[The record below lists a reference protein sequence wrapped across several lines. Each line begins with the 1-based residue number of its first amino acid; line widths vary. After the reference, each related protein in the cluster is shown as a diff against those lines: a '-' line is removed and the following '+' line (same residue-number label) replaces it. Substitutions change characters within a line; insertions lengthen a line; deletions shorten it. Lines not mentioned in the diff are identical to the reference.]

1 MHDDDLIAMLGISQ
15 GSECEFS
22 KFLISSRSIP
32 VDKSCHS
39 GLTCRSTRHEI
50 ITRYRGVILSRIT
63 YRKIDSNAC
72 EKKKRSCLFSSAT
85 ARRKKPKDSFSSDW
99 AEELAESDKGS
110 YFDQE
115 QWLKELTEPPSAEN
129 VVQAGQKLRLKNLL
143 RIWKALKHGKSSM
156 ATLS

>member
-63 YRKIDSNAC
+63 NRKIDSNAC
-72 EKKKRSCLFSSAT
+72 EKKRRGRVCFHLQRQGGRS
-85 ARRKKPKDSFSSDW
+85 RKTR
-99 AEELAESDKGS
+99 LALIG
-110 YFDQE
+110 
-115 QWLKELTEPPSAEN
+115 
-129 VVQAGQKLRLKNLL
+129 LKN
-143 RIWKALKHGKSSM
+143 
-156 ATLS
+156 

>member
-1 MHDDDLIAMLGISQ
+1 MHDDDFIAMLGISQ

-50 ITRYRGVILSRIT
+50 ITRYRGVIT

-72 EKKKRSCLFSSAT
+72 EKQEEVVFVFICNGK
-85 ARRKKPKDSFSSDW
+85 
-99 AEELAESDKGS
+99 AEEAE
-110 YFDQE
+110 
-115 QWLKELTEPPSAEN
+115 
-129 VVQAGQKLRLKNLL
+129 RLV
-143 RIWKALKHGKSSM
+143 
-156 ATLS
+156 

>member
-1 MHDDDLIAMLGISQ
+1 MHDDDFIAMLGIGQ

-72 EKKKRSCLFSSAT
+72 EKKEEVVFVFICNGK
-85 ARRKKPKDSFSSDW
+85 
-99 AEELAESDKGS
+99 AEEAE
-110 YFDQE
+110 
-115 QWLKELTEPPSAEN
+115 
-129 VVQAGQKLRLKNLL
+129 RLV
-143 RIWKALKHGKSSM
+143 
-156 ATLS
+156 